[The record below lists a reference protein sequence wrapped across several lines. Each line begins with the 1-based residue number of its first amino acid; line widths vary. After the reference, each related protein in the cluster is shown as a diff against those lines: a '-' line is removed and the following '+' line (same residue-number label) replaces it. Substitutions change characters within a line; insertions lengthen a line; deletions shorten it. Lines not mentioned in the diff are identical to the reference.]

1 MAENKSG
8 ENAGN
13 ASAKSS
19 RGAIIGGGAAIVAVL
34 LGYLLYQSQQ
44 DDAVETTELDTEQS
58 TEAVETADT
67 ATTDESATESAPES
81 AVTEETAEA
90 EDTADAAP
98 EQAEDAPASD
108 EASSDQAGA
117 DAADDATET
126 TEAEGATDTA
136 GDEAA
141 EAGESTEAAET
152 DAEAPPADSVATDAE
167 EVDAP
172 PAPTF
177 DVVRVDAEGNGLVA
191 GSATPGA
198 EIIIKVDGAEVGRA
212 KADGNGKFAQLFSVE
227 LSDSAQVVTLHA
239 GTDDVMVASNES
251 VVLAPVEG
259 AEVTADAAELASVET
274 GGDTS
279 ETAATETATD
289 TASETV
295 VAEAE
300 GSETTET
307 PAEPAAPAAPEG
319 ATETAEATQPE
330 QPAQPEEPEQPEEK
344 SAPAVLLAT
353 DEGVEVLQP
362 GGAELPVGTVAI
374 DAISYAPNG
383 DVVVS
388 GRGDAQ
394 SVLRLYLNNSFR
406 AEGKVAEDGNWSIT
420 LDDVNAGIYA
430 MRVDQIDAGG
440 KVIARVES
448 PFKREEVEALA
459 AAKPDQPAAGET
471 KVKAVTVQPGNTLWG
486 IAKDSYGDGVLYV
499 RVFEANRDAIRDPDL
514 IYPGQVFNVPDEE

>member
-58 TEAVETADT
+58 TEAVETANT

-90 EDTADAAP
+90 EDTADAAE
-98 EQAEDAPASD
+98 EQADDAPASD
-108 EASSDQAGA
+108 EASD
-117 DAADDATET
+117 DAADEATET
-126 TEAEGATDTA
+126 AETEGATNTA
-136 GDEAA
+136 GEDAA

-239 GTDDVMVASNES
+239 GTDDFMVASNES

-274 GGDTS
+274 GSDTS
-279 ETAATETATD
+279 ETAATETATE

-307 PAEPAAPAAPEG
+307 PTEPAAPAAPEG

-330 QPAQPEEPEQPEEK
+330 QPAQPQEPAQPEEK

-514 IYPGQVFNVPDEE
+514 IYPGQVFTVPEEE